1 MSDGNRSQPRWNGHQ
16 LDVNRNR
23 PNKSMWLNIA
33 IIRLN
38 NNRLN
43 IAINP
48 LPPSALRIA
57 KECVTIANNQAS
69 SLVNAGTT
77 SKYSAF
83 SSEHGK
89 RLWDL
94 RDLYFGSRRNF
105 FTRVCRRR
113 PEQENFFSARR
124 AWPSTLAGD
133 FVTIGEKYVDSST
146 HYGNVPSHIKRRR
159 SYRTIRKR
167 ILKEIGIKSF
177 LGTIKENETYQIF
190 VQNFSNYSILL
201 PHGSILSSIDL
212 HCQLIAKISDDLQ
225 VEFPS
230 EHFIQTKIE
239 TPFVDPV
246 YATSLLQL
254 LSDFKDLFAE
264 KNSGLGNTGLIKL
277 TIDTQ
282 GKGPIWLIP
291 YKKQKTLLPK
301 LGTLTDTQWVI
312 ALSKSNYG
320 SSRDCPAA

>member
-1 MSDGNRSQPRWNGHQ
+1 MPAQRANIPRSPPNTGNAYGISETCILGADAIFSHGFVVDGQS
-16 LDVNRNR
+16 
-23 PNKSMWLNIA
+23 K
-33 IIRLN
+33 
-38 NNRLN
+38 
-43 IAINP
+43 
-48 LPPSALRIA
+48 RI
-57 KECVTIANNQAS
+57 
-69 SLVNAGTT
+69 
-77 SKYSAF
+77 
-83 SSEHGK
+83 
-89 RLWDL
+89 
-94 RDLYFGSRRNF
+94 
-105 FTRVCRRR
+105 
-113 PEQENFFSARR
+113 FFSARR

-282 GKGPIWLIP
+282 GKGPI
-291 YKKQKTLLPK
+291 
-301 LGTLTDTQWVI
+301 
-312 ALSKSNYG
+312 
-320 SSRDCPAA
+320 